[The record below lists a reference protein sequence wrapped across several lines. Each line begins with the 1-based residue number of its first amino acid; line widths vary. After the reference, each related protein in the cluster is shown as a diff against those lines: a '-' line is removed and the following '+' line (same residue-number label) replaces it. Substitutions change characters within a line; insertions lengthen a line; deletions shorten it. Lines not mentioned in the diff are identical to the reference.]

1 MTRWCVHAQCG
12 RKLGIAP
19 EIIRTVDLL
28 IDAPYVVSRTAPQ
41 LQFEF
46 PPSARRTQDWITECP
61 RAGIT
66 AFAEQLGRNA
76 AVAAIVHYAL
86 VGAQREFTPGSR
98 FLGSAITSQIQDR
111 LETLEVVSEIEEPV
125 ATARNFLENN
135 HTVIREAL
143 ERAVTIES
151 EGQLSCDNCG
161 YVFESAPQ
169 LTCPDCDTL
178 LGGWPQIVHE
188 EAKRER
194 QDRYDQKLSGEI
206 TEHNAESQFVVI
218 GTAHRPPDWI
228 EDGSQ
233 VGYTVKDRRLL
244 LGRVINTTESEVHVD
259 YGDMGSL
266 PLAEGLSVELW
277 SAESHITTILQQS
290 WLLEARRGFTGYD
303 TASPD
308 HKRLVQN
315 STQLLDTLHS
325 DSPPQITPTDHSHL
339 TSVDRDTFPLNESQR
354 DVVNH
359 VLGMQPGDLYTVVGP
374 PGTGKTE
381 VIAKAAQELAN
392 AGERVLVTSHTNIA
406 VDNVIE
412 KLAGDNPQRVVRVG
426 RPEKVSTKAK
436 ELMLDKVID
445 SDTASVSDLL
455 QRVDELKAQISEHQE
470 RINALEEH
478 KQYLTNDVDH
488 RLQESNRVGEIDAE
502 IAAEREELTTLQR
515 ELRDK
520 WEESEATSVKQ
531 ADITGAT
538 LVRSQLGGLARVD
551 FDTVIIDE
559 ASQISTPMGLL
570 AMATAKKWV
579 VVGDHNQLLPVLK
592 SINTDSGRP
601 PAGASIFNFL
611 RDRFGEDAWLRTHYR
626 SAQPIIGFA
635 REHVYDS
642 NIEIANTGTEAIT
655 TPSHLRSDDLFVDQ
669 ILDEPV
675 SMVATSAEQ
684 GWRKRYG
691 SPFNKQEAQVCVQ
704 LVTRLVQDYGLDPD
718 QIGVITPYRGQRN
731 VIRDELD
738 TEYTVDVETVDGF
751 QGRERDIIIYS
762 VVGTDP
768 GSLQFAGDRNRFNVA
783 ATRPKSKLIV
793 IGNVDRIGSK
803 TTRDNILRSFIAYAD
818 SNDAIFDW
826 DSETTVSPDLPTP
839 ITAGAIDD
847 ESADETS
854 ELPEKD
860 LGRLSD
866 IVTMQPTSNGEL
878 ASRWNL
884 DSGKDVHRYLTSTL
898 DEYFYRDDSVRIRAT
913 PEAER
918 LVNSQT

>member
-1 MTRWCVHAQCG
+1 
-12 RKLGIAP
+12 LGIAP
-19 EIIRTVDLL
+19 ETVRKVDLL

-61 RAGIT
+61 RAGIR
-66 AFAEQLGRNA
+66 AFAEQLGRDA
-76 AVAAIVHYAL
+76 AVAAVVHYAL

-98 FLGSAITSQIQDR
+98 FLGTAITSQIQDR
-111 LETLEVVSEIEEPV
+111 LETLNSVSDIAEPV

-135 HTVIREAL
+135 HSLLREAL
-143 ERAVTIES
+143 EDAVTTEA
-151 EGQLSCDNCG
+151 EGQLSCDRCG
-161 YVFESAPQ
+161 CVFESAPQ
-169 LTCPDCDTL
+169 LTCPDCNTL

-194 QDRYDQKLSGEI
+194 QDRYEQKLSGEI
-206 TEHNAESQFVVI
+206 TEHNAGSQFVVI

-266 PLAEGLSVELW
+266 PLTEGLSVELW

-290 WLLEARRGFTGYD
+290 WLLESRRNFAGYD
-303 TASPD
+303 TSNAD

-315 STQLLDTLHS
+315 SKRLLSTLHS
-325 DSPPQITPTDHSHL
+325 DSPPHITPKAHSHL
-339 TSVDRDTFPLNESQR
+339 SSVGQNNFPLNESQQ
-354 DVVNH
+354 DVINH

-381 VIAKAAQELAN
+381 VIAKAAHELAN
-392 AGERVLVTSHTNIA
+392 NGERVLVTSHTNIA

-412 KLAGDNPQRVVRVG
+412 KLADDNLHRVVRVG
-426 RPEKVSTKAK
+426 RPEKVSTQAK
-436 ELMLDKVID
+436 ELMLEKVID
-445 SDTASVSDLL
+445 SDAESVSDLL
-455 QRVDELKAQISEHQE
+455 QRVDELKAEISEYQG

-478 KQYLTNDVDH
+478 KQYLNNDVDH
-488 RLQESNRVGEIDAE
+488 RLQDSDKEAKIDAE

-515 ELRDK
+515 QLRDK
-520 WEESEATSVKQ
+520 WEEAEATSVKQ

-538 LVRSQLGGLARVD
+538 LVRSQLGGLAQVD

-592 SINTDSGRP
+592 TLKTDSGRP
-601 PAGASIFNFL
+601 PDGASIFNFL
-611 RDRFGEDAWLRTHYR
+611 RNQFGEDAWLRTHYR
-626 SAQPIIGFA
+626 SATPIIGFA

-642 NIEIANTGTEAIT
+642 QIDIAT
-655 TPSHLRSDDLFVDQ
+655 TDTQEFTAPSHLGSDSLFVDE
-669 ILDEPV
+669 ILSEPV
-675 SMVATSAEQ
+675 SMVATGDEQ

-691 SPFNKQEAQVCVQ
+691 SPFNKQEASVCTQ
-704 LVTRLVQDYGLDPD
+704 LVARLVQDYDLDPD

-731 VIRDELD
+731 VIRDKLD
-738 TEYTVDVETVDGF
+738 AEYAVDVETVDGF

-768 GSLQFAGDRNRFNVA
+768 GSLQFAGDPNRFNVA
-783 ATRPKSKLIV
+783 ATRPKSKLV
-793 IGNVDRIGSK
+793 VVGNVDRIGSK

-818 SNDAIFDW
+818 TRNAVFDW
-826 DSETTVSPDLPTP
+826 DNETTISPDLPTP
-839 ITAGAIDD
+839 ISADSIAEDSDD
-847 ESADETS
+847 ESTT
-854 ELPEKD
+854 LPEQD
-860 LGRLSD
+860 LSRLSD

-878 ASRWNL
+878 ASRWDL

-918 LVNSQT
+918 LVNSSN